1 MKFHIIA
8 IGGKRPLWAKTAF
21 EDYQQRFDRSIQIN
35 WSCIRPDRNTRS
47 LGKKKRISEE
57 GKKILKSVNKET
69 TIIALNKEGVSWTT
83 LKLKEKFNQWL
94 ISSKDVSFLIGG
106 PEGLSEDCLNTSNE
120 IWSLSSLTF
129 PHSIV
134 PIILIEQLYR
144 VWSIVKNH
152 PYHK

>member
-8 IGGKRPLWAKTAF
+8 IEGKRPLWAKTAF
-21 EDYQQRFDRSIQIN
+21 EDYQQRFDRSIQIK
-35 WSCIRPDRNTRS
+35 WSGIRPDRNTRS
-47 LGKKKRISEE
+47 LGKKKRIFKE
-57 GKKILKSVNKET
+57 GKKLLKSVNKDT

-94 ISSKDVSFLIGG
+94 TSSKDVSFIIGG
-106 PEGLSEDCLNTSNE
+106 PEGLSEE
-120 IWSLSSLTF
+120 
-129 PHSIV
+129 V

-144 VWSIVKNH
+144 VWSIEKNH